1 MVFQT
6 SLVYTARLSKKKNPK
21 QNKQTNVKEEAK
33 GREKEEGRREGG
45 GAGLHN
51 KTPGLLKISVTS

>member
-6 SLVYTARLSKKKNPK
+6 KQDCQKKKIQNK
-21 QNKQTNVKEEAK
+21 INKQTNVKEEAK